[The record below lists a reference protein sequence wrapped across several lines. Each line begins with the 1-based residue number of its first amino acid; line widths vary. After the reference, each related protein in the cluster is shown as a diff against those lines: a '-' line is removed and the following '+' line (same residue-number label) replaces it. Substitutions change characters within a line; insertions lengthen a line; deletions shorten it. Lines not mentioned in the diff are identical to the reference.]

1 MKMLFCTDVRLG
13 VGCAE
18 NMEIKYM
25 HKWKAARTEQFAE
38 LYDKAVREHASY
50 MALFGDLFG
59 QERVPESLID
69 SLFKVVGDEESI
81 QTLAFLSPEEYARV
95 IYRKDIPKS
104 LHLLCATKAAI
115 YADHDVVIRMEDKSA
130 IIKLGDQPAFS
141 IEKTP
146 LDTWHLVGVKRGKY
160 LFSFEPVGFEESDA
174 KYGYTYMEWSQ
185 KGDLKYEEILEQHFQ
200 YETATLKIAP
210 EDTTKDI
217 LQKTTALVRNMRP
230 ETILRVEVRGR
241 AAFAL
246 PIPLAQIREK
256 LESRVFFAQVFDG
269 TVMDVNEAEFEN
281 DISLRSEFV
290 RLALRDESLSETERN
305 RLIRCGWSAL
315 CGKEAA
321 VE

>member
-1 MKMLFCTDVRLG
+1 MKMLFCADARLG

-25 HKWKAARTEQFAE
+25 HKWKAARLERFAD

-50 MALFGDLFG
+50 IALFGDLFG

-69 SLFKVVGDEESI
+69 AVFKAAGDEKSV
-81 QTLAFLSPEEYARV
+81 QTLAFLDPDAYARL
-95 IYRKDIPKS
+95 IYRKDIPTN
-104 LHLLCATKAAI
+104 LHLLCDGKAEMYVDDDIAVRMKEKV
-115 YADHDVVIRMEDKSA
+115 AEFQLGDHD
-130 IIKLGDQPAFS
+130 AFR

-146 LDTWHLVGVKRGKY
+146 FDTFHLVGVKKGKY
-160 LFSFEPVGFEESDA
+160 LLSFEPVGFEESDV
-174 KYGYTYMEWSQ
+174 KFGYSSMAWEQT
-185 KGDLKYEEILEQHFQ
+185 GALKYDEVQEQHFQ

-210 EDTTKDI
+210 EDAAKDI
-217 LQKTTALVRNMRP
+217 LQKATALVRSMRP

-246 PIPLAQIREK
+246 PIPLSQIRER
-256 LESRVFFAQVFDG
+256 LEARVFFAKVFDG

-315 CGKEAA
+315 SGKEAV

>member
-13 VGCAE
+13 ISCAE
-18 NMEIKYM
+18 NMEVKYM
-25 HKWKAARTEQFAE
+25 HKWKTARTEQFAE

-50 MALFGDLFG
+50 IVLFGDLFG

-69 SLFKVVGDEESI
+69 SLFKAVSDEKSV
-81 QTLAFLSPEEYARV
+81 QTLAFLNSIEYARI
-95 IYRKDIPKS
+95 IYRKDIPEN
-104 LHLLCATKAAI
+104 LHLLCIGKAEMYVDDDVAI
-115 YADHDVVIRMEDKSA
+115 RFKDKSA
-130 IIKLGDQPAFS
+130 EIQLGDHAAFS

-146 LDTWHLVGVKRGKY
+146 LDTWHLIGVKKGKY
-160 LFSFEPVGFEESDA
+160 LFSFEPTGFEENDA
-174 KYGYTYMEWSQ
+174 KYGYTYMEWGQ
-185 KGDLKYEEILEQHFQ
+185 KGDLKYEEVLEQHFQ
-200 YETATLKIAP
+200 YETATLKITP
-210 EDTTKDI
+210 EDTAKEI

-246 PIPLAQIREK
+246 PIPLEQIREK

-290 RLALRDESLSETERN
+290 RLALRDESMSETERN
-305 RLIRCGWSAL
+305 RLIRCGWNAL
-315 CGKEAA
+315 CGKE
-321 VE
+321 VSVK